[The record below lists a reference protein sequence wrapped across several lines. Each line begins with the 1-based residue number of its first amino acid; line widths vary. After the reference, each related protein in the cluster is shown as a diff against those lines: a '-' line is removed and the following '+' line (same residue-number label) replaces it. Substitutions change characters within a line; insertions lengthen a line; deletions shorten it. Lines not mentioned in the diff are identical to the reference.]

1 MNVKANIERKK
12 KYSRWRAFALAS
24 VYLLMGIHLVHWKI
38 FGKTLAPLELN
49 EVLYTIHLGI
59 ITAGFIFMGVTM
71 IGTIVFGRFFCS
83 WACHILALQ
92 DFSEWI
98 LLKIKIKPKFINS
111 RAYTIVPI
119 VAMIYLFI
127 FPQIERIIN
136 GQKFLKLHT
145 LNESQ
150 GWASFITTDFWR
162 NLPSIPITI
171 LTFFVC
177 GFVVIYFLGT
187 RSFCQKICPYGVIF
201 SITDKF
207 APGKI
212 KLTGN
217 CNQCGICTAHCSS
230 HIIVHKEI
238 EQFGKVVNSNCLK
251 DLDCVAVCPND
262 AIKFGFT
269 KPSFFQ
275 SFKKIT
281 NHKTH
286 YHFSLYED
294 VFLIILTLIFT
305 IIFRGLYDTIPFL
318 LAITFAVI
326 FSYFSILFFRMFSTE
341 YVETGKYVLKQS
353 KKISFSGRVFVAI
366 ILSIFCFSIHSAYIH
381 YQNYKGELEYN
392 KVVKHGNELQIS
404 SPSNEVKKAIRIA
417 QYHLENAAK
426 YGIYSPLSL
435 NRQLASIYLFN
446 KDYKNAELYLIK
458 MLDAKP
464 NDNEARLRLA
474 KLFFISK
481 KEKEAI
487 NELQII
493 VGGMHEF
500 ETEHDL
506 KIRSD
511 AHLTLGH
518 IEEKNGFPSS
528 AMNHYELA
536 LKDNPKNIEAMLALG
551 VIYTQSGKFSQAEK
565 YLLKCNE
572 EMPNYPIVHNNL
584 SIIYIKLKNKKLA
597 IHHLTELV
605 KLQPNNP
612 QSLYNL
618 GMLLASVDQTVEGSN
633 YLLRAISV
641 NPNYMKAHLGLA
653 NIYEKAGQKEESK
666 YHKYKVEELKLMVES
681 EPN

>member
-24 VYLLMGIHLVHWKI
+24 VYLLMGIHIVHWKLY
-38 FGKTLAPLELN
+38 GKTLAPLELN

-111 RAYTIVPI
+111 RAYTFVPI

-230 HIIVHKEI
+230 HIIIHKEI

-275 SFKKIT
+275 SFKKIKD
-281 NHKTH
+281 HKTH

-294 VFLIILTLIFT
+294 VFLVISTLVFT
-305 IIFRGLYDTIPFL
+305 IIFRGLYDAIPFL

-326 FSYFSILFFRMFSTE
+326 LSYFSILFFRLFYTE
-341 YVETGKYVLKQS
+341 YIETGKYILKQS
-353 KKISFSGRVFVAI
+353 NKITSTGKAFVGI
-366 ILSIFCFSIHSAYIH
+366 ILFFFCFTIHSAFIH
-381 YQNYKGELEYN
+381 YQNYKGDLEYN
-392 KVVKHGNELQIS
+392 KVVKHGSELQIS
-404 SPSNEVKKAIRIA
+404 SSSIEVKNAIKAA
-417 QYHLENAAK
+417 QLHLEKAAQ

-458 MLDAKP
+458 MLDVKP
-464 NDNEARLRLA
+464 NDHEARLRLA
-474 KLFFISK
+474 KLFFVSK
-481 KEKEAI
+481 NEKEAI
-487 NELQII
+487 CELQII
-493 VGGMHEF
+493 VRGENELGSI
-500 ETEHDL
+500 HDL

-528 AMNHYELA
+528 AMSHYELA
-536 LKDNPKNIEAMLALG
+536 LKDNPMNIEAMLALG
-551 VIYTQSGKFSQAEK
+551 VIYTQSGKFSEAEK

-572 EMPNYPIVHNNL
+572 VMPNYPIVHNNL
-584 SIIYIKLKNKKLA
+584 SIIYIKLKNKKQA
-597 IHHLTELV
+597 IHHLNELV

-618 GMLLASVDQTVEGSN
+618 GMLYSSVDQTAEGIN
-633 YLLRAISV
+633 YLLAAISV
-641 NPNYMKAHLGLA
+641 NPNYLKAHLGLA
-653 NIYEKAGQKEESK
+653 NVYEKTGQNEASK
-666 YHKYKVEELKLMVES
+666 YHKEKAEELKSKLES
-681 EPN
+681 QQN